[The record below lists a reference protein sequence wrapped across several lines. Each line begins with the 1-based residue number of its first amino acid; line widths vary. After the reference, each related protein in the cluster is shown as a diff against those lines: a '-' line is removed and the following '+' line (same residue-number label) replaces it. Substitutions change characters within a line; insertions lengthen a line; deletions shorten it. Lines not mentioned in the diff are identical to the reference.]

1 MLAFSVPFLPGW
13 GRAKQFFWETLNLRK
28 KQKGTP
34 HNELHINAEEEEEEE
49 ERRREKEETYYTGY
63 KKKTEIVINVR

>member
-1 MLAFSVPFLPGW
+1 
-13 GRAKQFFWETLNLRK
+13 LRK

>member
-1 MLAFSVPFLPGW
+1 M
-13 GRAKQFFWETLNLRK
+13 RK

-34 HNELHINAEEEEEEE
+34 HNELHFHINAEEEEEEE